1 MEIVHQILRV
11 IHIGSGITGFFV
23 APLAMFTK
31 KGGKQH
37 RRWGKIYYWAMIVTT
52 VISVVLA
59 AANRNAFLFGIGVF
73 SFQMVFQGRR
83 ALLRKRPDRGQ
94 VATPVDWIF
103 SVLSFL
109 AGVGLLVFG
118 IMNYRILAIIFGA
131 IFTATMTANLLKLF
145 RPSKERAAWFFDHI
159 RGMTISY
166 ITALTAFSATNLG
179 FLPML
184 VRWLWPTVV
193 IVPILSYVIAKYKRK
208 FAKGAQL
215 KDVAEVRLA
224 ISED

>member
-1 MEIVHQILRV
+1 MEIVHQILRA
-11 IHIGSGITGFFV
+11 IHIAAGITGFFV
-23 APLAMFTK
+23 APIAMFTK

-59 AANRNAFLFGIGVF
+59 VRNGNAFLFGIGVF

-83 ALLRKRPDRGQ
+83 VLLRKRPDRGQ

-109 AGVGLLVFG
+109 AGIGLLVYG
-118 IMNYRILAIIFGA
+118 ILYLHILAIIFGA
-131 IFTATMTANLLKLF
+131 IFTATMTANIYKLF
-145 RPSKERAAWFFDHI
+145 RPSKEKAAWFFDHI

-166 ITALTAFSATNLG
+166 ITALTAFSATNLN
-179 FLPML
+179 FLPVL
-184 VRWLWPTVV
+184 VQWLWPTVV

-208 FAKGAQL
+208 FAQGAQP
-215 KDVAEVRLA
+215 KDVAEIRLGL
-224 ISED
+224 SKN

>member
-37 RRWGKIYYWAMIVTT
+37 RRWGKIYYWVMIVTT

-109 AGVGLLVFG
+109 AGVGLLVFWDHELSHSCNHFWCD
-118 IMNYRILAIIFGA
+118 IHSNNDSQLAQA
-131 IFTATMTANLLKLF
+131 VSTL
-145 RPSKERAAWFFDHI
+145 ERASRMVLRSYSRNDDKLHHGINRFQRHKPRFSSYAREMALADSRYRADSFI
-159 RGMTISY
+159 RYCKIQ
-166 ITALTAFSATNLG
+166 
-179 FLPML
+179 
-184 VRWLWPTVV
+184 
-193 IVPILSYVIAKYKRK
+193 AKIR
-208 FAKGAQL
+208 
-215 KDVAEVRLA
+215 
-224 ISED
+224 